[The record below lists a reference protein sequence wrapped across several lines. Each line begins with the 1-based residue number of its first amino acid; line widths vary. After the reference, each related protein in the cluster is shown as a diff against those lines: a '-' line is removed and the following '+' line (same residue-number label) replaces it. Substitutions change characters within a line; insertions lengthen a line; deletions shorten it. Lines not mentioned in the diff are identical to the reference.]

1 MSKKFF
7 SLFMGAAIVASTL
20 SLASCNKD
28 DDDNDPKKD
37 DVEKPQEAKTATA
50 QVSVYFADDMLRIYD
65 VTCTVDGNAVA
76 LTTENTDTLSENMG
90 YEVVKV
96 RKFTTD
102 AKTYES
108 FPASL
113 KVSAQAKVKEG
124 MDLKKVGEFDFY
136 FKMDKTL
143 SNDAK
148 LAFILNQDCVM
159 SQYLGGADFSN
170 AGEDDQDLVNLYSN
184 VSGTMEFNFT
194 SASTA
199 EFNNTWSFPMLRL

>member
-1 MSKKFF
+1 
-7 SLFMGAAIVASTL
+7 MGAAIVASAL

-28 DDDNDPKKD
+28 DDPKEPT
-37 DVEKPQEAKTATA
+37 EKPVEAKTATA
-50 QVSVYFADDMLRIYD
+50 QVSVYFAEDMLRIYD
-65 VTCTVDGNAVA
+65 VTCTVDGNTVA
-76 LTTENTDTLSENMG
+76 LTTENTDTLSEDMG

-113 KVSAQAKVKEG
+113 KVTAQAKVKEG
-124 MDLKKVGEFDFY
+124 MDLKTVGEFDFY

-170 AGEDDQDLVNLYSN
+170 AGDDDLDLVTTYSN
-184 VSGTMEFNFT
+184 VTGTMEFNFT

-199 EFNNTWSFPMLRL
+199 EFNNTWSFPM

>member
-20 SLASCNKD
+20 SLASCNND
-28 DDDNDPKKD
+28 DDDNDPK
-37 DVEKPQEAKTATA
+37 KPQEAKTATA
-50 QVSVYFADDMLRIYD
+50 QVSVYFAEDMLRIYD

-113 KVSAQAKVKEG
+113 KVSAQAKIKES

-170 AGEDDQDLVNLYSN
+170 AGEDDQDLVDLYSN
-184 VSGTMEFNFT
+184 VTGTMEFNFT
-194 SASTA
+194 SANTA
-199 EFNNTWSFPMLRL
+199 EFNNTWSFPMK

>member
-28 DDDNDPKKD
+28 DDNDPKEPT
-37 DVEKPQEAKTATA
+37 EKPQEAKTATA
-50 QVSVYFADDMLRIYD
+50 QVSVYFAEDMLRIYD
-65 VTCTVDGNAVA
+65 VTCTVDGNVVA
-76 LTTENTDTLSENMG
+76 LTTENTDTLSEDMG

-124 MDLKKVGEFDFY
+124 MDLRKVGEFDFY

-143 SNDAK
+143 TNDAK
-148 LAFILNQDCVM
+148 LAFILNQDPVM

-170 AGEDDQDLVNLYSN
+170 VSDADLDLVTTYSN
-184 VSGTMEFNFT
+184 VTGTMEFNFT

-199 EFNNTWSFPMLRL
+199 EFNNTWSFPM